1 MTENIKIW
9 NAVKQPPPTALKPIM
24 AGRLKGKSDVNP
36 VWRYQAL
43 TELFGPC
50 GIGWK
55 YEIVR
60 LWNEPGDNGQVFAF
74 ATVNLYIQTNSMWSE
89 PIPGIGGSML
99 IANERSGPYSS
110 DEAYKMAVTDA
121 LSVACKMIGVAADV
135 YAGKWDG
142 SKYAQDETVE
152 YVTENQ
158 AFEIE
163 SLIEEVGANKDG
175 FLKFFKAKS
184 TRHLLFSDY
193 QRAIKMLE
201 SKRKPERQPG
211 DEDIQS

>member
-9 NAVKQPPPTALKPIM
+9 NAVKQPPPTALKTIA
-24 AGRLKGKSDVNP
+24 AGRLKGKSDINP
-36 VWRYQAL
+36 QWRYQVL
-43 TELFGPC
+43 TEQFGPC
-50 GIGWK
+50 GFGWK
-55 YEIVR
+55 YEIDR

-74 ATVNLYIQTNSMWSE
+74 AMVSLYVKTDSWSLA
-89 PIPGIGGSML
+89 IPGIGGSML

-142 SKYAQDETVE
+142 ERYAQEEEHIT
-152 YVTENQ
+152 TEQ
-158 AFEIE
+158 TAEIRA
-163 SLIEEVGANKDG
+163 LIHEVKANEPA
-175 FLKFFKAKS
+175 FLKFFKLESVEKMAAV
-184 TRHLLFSDY
+184 DY
-193 QRAIKMLE
+193 QKAIKMLE